1 MQWYLM
7 KILLILKCISDLVLS
22 GVSVSGST
30 LNVGLGSKGTRCVN
44 TVDSTLVYIPSG
56 TYDITITVVDTLGA
70 SAINTLT
77 IKDNG
82 KGGAGC

>member
-1 MQWYLM
+1 M
-7 KILLILKCISDLVLS
+7 LVLS
-22 GVSVSGST
+22 
-30 LNVGLGSKGTRCVN
+30 RRVN
-44 TVDSTLVYIPSG
+44 ERITIG
-56 TYDITITVVDTLGA
+56 HDITITVVDTLGA